1 MEGFMSPS
9 QSLSAW
15 FQRLSRRER
24 RVVTA
29 GALVSTL
36 ALLAAWVLLPF
47 VGRWQDREAAI
58 EAKQSQ
64 LVRLRQLVEAEAAT
78 RQLLSARLR
87 ARTELR
93 ERLLTGATPALAAS
107 DLQALLQGYADGS
120 RVTLTRVDLVAQ
132 PGAAD
137 DKGLPAIPV
146 RLSAH
151 SDVHGLSDLLSR
163 LQYGEKLLVI
173 DELTVNVGA
182 VDGRRPDLL
191 TFSVRLHGAYSPK

>member
-1 MEGFMSPS
+1 MSPF

-15 FQRLSRRER
+15 FRRLSRRER
-24 RVVTA
+24 RVVAA

-36 ALLAAWVLLPF
+36 ALLAVWVVLPF
-47 VGRWQDREAAI
+47 VSRWHDREAAI
-58 EAKQSQ
+58 EVKQSQ
-64 LVRLRQLVEAEAAT
+64 LAQLRALVEAESAT
-78 RQLLSARLR
+78 RQSLAARLR
-87 ARTELR
+87 ARTALR

-132 PGAAD
+132 PGAAGD
-137 DKGLPAIPV
+137 EGLPAIPV
-146 RLSAH
+146 RLSA
-151 SDVHGLSDLLSR
+151 LSDIYGLAGLLSR

-182 VDGRRPDLL
+182 VAGDRPDLL
-191 TFSVRLHGAYSPK
+191 TFSVRLHGAYSPR

>member
-1 MEGFMSPS
+1 MSRS

-15 FQRLSRRER
+15 FRRLSRRER
-24 RVVTA
+24 RVVAA
-29 GALVSTL
+29 GALASTV
-36 ALLAAWVLLPF
+36 ALLAGWVVLPL

-58 EAKQSQ
+58 EAKQTQ
-64 LVRLRQLVEAEAAT
+64 LAQLRALVEAEAVT
-78 RQLLSARLR
+78 RQSLSARLD
-87 ARTELR
+87 ARTALR

-107 DLQALLQGYADGS
+107 ALQALLQAYADES

-132 PGAAD
+132 PGAAGD
-137 DKGLPAIPV
+137 EGLPEIPV

-151 SDVHGLSDLLSR
+151 SDIYGLTGLLSR
-163 LQYGEKLLVI
+163 LQYGEKLLAI

-182 VDGRRPDLL
+182 AGGDRSDLL

>member
-1 MEGFMSPS
+1 MSRS

-15 FQRLSRRER
+15 FRRLSRRER
-24 RVVTA
+24 RVVAA

-36 ALLAAWVLLPF
+36 ALLAVWVVLPF
-47 VGRWQDREAAI
+47 VSRWQDREATI

-64 LVRLRQLVEAEAAT
+64 LAQLRALVGAEPAT
-78 RQLLSARLR
+78 RQSLAARLR
-87 ARTELR
+87 ARTALR

-107 DLQALLQGYADGS
+107 DLQALLQGYADES

-132 PGAAD
+132 PGAAGD
-137 DKGLPAIPV
+137 EGLPAIPV

-151 SDVHGLSDLLSR
+151 SDIYGLAALLSR

-173 DELTVNVGA
+173 DELSVNAGA
-182 VDGRRPDLL
+182 VAGDRPDLL
-191 TFSVRLHGAYSPK
+191 TFSVRLHGAYSSK